1 MFGFKQID
9 NLLVLVKR
17 MTTFFFL
24 VEAIKIVHSVQN
36 RTHLQYIRTPT
47 LAWMTMGCCVNFS
60 AKSIQCCT
68 HTYNAKTRHCLVVII
83 YRPKKKRETSG
94 WDRPF
99 VSAKLCWKKISLIVW
114 QQSQFVW
121 QITPVRPASIKIR
134 QQRRS
139 EMRDHNI
146 RSW

>member
-83 YRPKKKRETSG
+83 YRPKKKKRNI
-94 WDRPF
+94 RM
-99 VSAKLCWKKISLIVW
+99 
-114 QQSQFVW
+114 
-121 QITPVRPASIKIR
+121 RPALCLCKAMLKEDITYCLAAISVRLANHPSPTCI
-134 QQRRS
+134 
-139 EMRDHNI
+139 N
-146 RSW
+146 